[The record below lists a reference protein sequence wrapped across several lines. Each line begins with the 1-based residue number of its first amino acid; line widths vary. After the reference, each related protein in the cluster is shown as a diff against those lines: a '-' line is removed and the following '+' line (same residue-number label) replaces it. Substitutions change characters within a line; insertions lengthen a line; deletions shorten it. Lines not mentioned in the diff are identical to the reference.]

1 MKTGTLIT
9 FEGIDGT
16 GKSSAARA
24 LYDALKD
31 EFSLVFTREP
41 GATELGKQLRTI
53 LQNRTFDL
61 APKAEYLLF
70 AADRVQHME
79 AVVLPAL
86 KENKVVIS
94 DRMADS
100 SLAYQ
105 GYGRGVDPAMITRV
119 NKWAMRDRV
128 PDLTLYLELDYEQAS
143 QRLAKRN
150 EQATVFE
157 QERAE
162 FFERVQQG
170 FEAAFTNRTIV
181 RIDASQSLED
191 VHKATYKAVYN
202 FLVKRYHNEIAS
214 SKFMDRS

>member
-31 EFSLVFTREP
+31 EFPMVFTREP
-41 GATELGKQLRTI
+41 GATELGKQLRSI

-61 APKAEYLLF
+61 HAKAEYLLF

-79 AVVLPAL
+79 TVVLPAL
-86 KENKVVIS
+86 RDNKVVIS

-119 NKWAMRDRV
+119 NKWAMQDRE
-128 PDLTLYLELDYEQAS
+128 PDLTVYLELDYEQAS
-143 QRLAKRN
+143 QRLAERN

-170 FEAAFTNRTIV
+170 FEVAFKDRPII
-181 RIDASQSLED
+181 RIDASQSLES
-191 VHKATYKAVYN
+191 VHKATYEAVYN
-202 FLVKRYHNEIAS
+202 FLVKRCHDTTS
-214 SKFMDRS
+214 SREFMDRA

>member
-1 MKTGTLIT
+1 METGILIT

-16 GKSSAARA
+16 GKSSAARY
-24 LYDALKD
+24 LYDALKK
-31 EFSLVFTREP
+31 EFPVIFTREP
-41 GATELGKQLRTI
+41 GATELGKQLRSI

-61 APKAEYLLF
+61 DPKAEYLLF

-79 AVVLPAL
+79 TIVLPAL
-86 KENKVVIS
+86 QEGKIVIS

-105 GYGRGVDPAMITRV
+105 GYGRGVDPGMITLV
-119 NKWAMRDRV
+119 NNWAMHDRV
-128 PDLTLYLELDYEQAS
+128 PDLTVYLELDYELAS
-143 QRLAKRN
+143 KRLALRN

-170 FEAAFTNRTIV
+170 FEQAFKDRNII
-181 RIDASQSLED
+181 RIDASQEQEA
-191 VHKATYKAVYN
+191 VQQATYKAVYN
-202 FLVKRYHNEIAS
+202 YLMSKNNETTS
-214 SKFMDRS
+214 RQFMDRP